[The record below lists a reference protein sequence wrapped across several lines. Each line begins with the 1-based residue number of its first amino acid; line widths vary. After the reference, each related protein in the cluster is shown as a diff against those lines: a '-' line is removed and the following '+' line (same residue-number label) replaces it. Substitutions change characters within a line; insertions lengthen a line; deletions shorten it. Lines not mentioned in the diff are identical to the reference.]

1 MQKKKI
7 TLSTIALWVLF
18 AVTLVLFVVFFAGPQ
33 AEYAL
38 STQGTTETSAILDP
52 YLYWVYVVVGLGILL
67 LIVFAI
73 KSVLLGFQRDAKG
86 TIQGLIT
93 IAAFVILFVVCYFAS
108 PATEYN
114 KIVNGEN
121 VHYDASEMK
130 MIDMWLYSIYALV
143 AVTFLLVIG
152 FGVKNLIKK

>member
-86 TIQGLIT
+86 TTQGLIT
-93 IAAFVILFVVCYFAS
+93 IAAFVILFASFMSFQTMYLSSSSRFAIS
-108 PATEYN
+108 SAP
-114 KIVNGEN
+114 
-121 VHYDASEMK
+121 
-130 MIDMWLYSIYALV
+130 LPSITRLS
-143 AVTFLLVIG
+143 AVKTFTTMLR
-152 FGVKNLIKK
+152 K

>member
-38 STQGTTETSAILDP
+38 STQGTT

-86 TIQGLIT
+86 TTQGLIT
-93 IAAFVILFVVCYFAS
+93 IAAFVILFAVCYFVS

-114 KIVNGEN
+114 KIVSGEN
-121 VHYDASEMK
+121 IHYDASEMK

-143 AVTFLLVIG
+143 AVTFVLIIG